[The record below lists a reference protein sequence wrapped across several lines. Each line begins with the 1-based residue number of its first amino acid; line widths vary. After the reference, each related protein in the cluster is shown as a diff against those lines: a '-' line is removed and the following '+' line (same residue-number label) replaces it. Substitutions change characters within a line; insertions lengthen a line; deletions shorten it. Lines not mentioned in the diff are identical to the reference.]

1 MQFSQTNMITISSE
15 QFNQI
20 KENMLKNRESFDHE
34 IYNLIQG
41 KQKIDSIK
49 LPMVKCSDRHIFHT
63 FAYDIIYSID
73 KPVNGCRDMIIDLDT
88 EYINKIN
95 KKYYSPIIVQAE
107 PVVCPIEPVVN
118 KELIIKNKIAQL
130 VLIINELRVII
141 EN

>member
-1 MQFSQTNMITISSE
+1 MQFSQTNILSISSE

-34 IYNLIQG
+34 VYNLIQG

-73 KPVNGCRDMIIDLDT
+73 KPFNGCRDMIIDL
-88 EYINKIN
+88 ESSYINIIN
-95 KKYYSPIIVQAE
+95 KKYYSPIIVQTE
-107 PVVCPIEPVVN
+107 PVVQAEPVVN